1 MVAECEMGR
10 GRWGIRPA
18 VVVIATLAV
27 LVMAAASA
35 PAPASA
41 SAPPTLGLRSA
52 FASGA
57 GFGQVRPTTISYG
70 GDPTSF
76 VSRVTWRSWGGGRA
90 IGHGTALW
98 VWPGWCVACGGV
110 ELPATVVAFGR
121 TSCGGHLAYSRVEW
135 YFPSRGMTFDR
146 RLAGED
152 LCGRRVTPSPVDRQV
167 SCGRVRLAGSA
178 FTAAHITQYGQPVS
192 CAAARRFVAGSGA
205 ARFAGRNARFSL
217 AGWWCGSELSMDL
230 GGPQS
235 FSCARRDF
243 TNVDFVLARA

>member
-1 MVAECEMGR
+1 MVARREMGR
-10 GRWGIRPA
+10 WSICLA
-18 VVVIATLAV
+18 TAVIATLAV
-27 LVMAAASA
+27 LLMAGASA
-35 PAPASA
+35 PAPAFA
-41 SAPPTLGLRSA
+41 SAPPTLGLRSSA
-52 FASGA
+52 PDGA
-57 GFGQVRPTTISYG
+57 GFGQVRPSTISYG

-90 IGHGTALW
+90 VGHGTALW

-121 TSCGGHLAYSRVEW
+121 TSCGGHPVYSRVEW

-152 LCGRRVTPSPVDRQV
+152 LCGSRSGPSPFDRQV
-167 SCGRVRLAGSA
+167 RCGRVRLGASA
-178 FTAAHITQYGQPVS
+178 FTAAQITQFGLPVS
-192 CAAARRFVAGSGA
+192 CAAARRFVARSGA
-205 ARFAGRNARFSL
+205 ARFAGRNARFSV

-235 FSCARRDF
+235 FACARGDF
-243 TNVDFVLARA
+243 TNVDFVLIRR